1 MAAAPP
7 TTSPLPPNP
16 KSPGTPKAS
25 ARRMDRSESNALLL
39 DTFDSNSE
47 PNEEQ
52 LGTFDKKKGK
62 WMRKSR
68 QVSPYAPSSDAMSPS
83 KMSSRAK
90 AGARTH
96 ERAARLVRGVE
107 HTALPPMVR
116 RAKQEIT
123 FPKHS
128 WMTNPNSFF
137 FNGWSVSMV
146 PFLAYVAVVTPF
158 EIAFVHRGCSLLAP
172 NLIVDLYFW
181 ADVLLNFNTAF
192 FDHERAKWIVSYG
205 ARALLPLVMT
215 MIKYTLLIVVITH
228 LWACMIRLIGD
239 TPDCVKYYAPSP
251 DIPGADP
258 PDWYN
263 TDSEGDC
270 WLATVRYRK
279 KGLWFE
285 YVAALEWAAKAMGGE
300 SESITFGE
308 SFLGFLI
315 MLSGMVMTAFLI
327 GEIANVLTNFDPALN
342 DYRTSMDNLNQ
353 YMLERN
359 INKGLQKHLREYY
372 INSEGLFRKMYH
384 REMLQSLSPALQR
397 AVAKEELGDWVSKLP
412 FLNTVVRTTSG
423 MAVGTLVVV
432 APDEVEFSAHGELQA
447 RLLSLDKCLKYTVF
461 YGERW
466 DGGPDVEAGVAHD
479 RLRLPLDSPWLRRF
493 EAANRESNV
502 LVTEIS
508 LALIPRLFAAKEF
521 IVRGGAMND
530 SLFLMFE
537 GSAFRM
543 RAKLGFGDEEEV
555 DKVGGE
561 TEDGLSEGLSTGE
574 FLSARN
580 HDVIGVEIIHSLV
593 GAQMPSAFDV
603 AAIGHVFVNA
613 ISAETLEKIM
623 TPEACPKLLGDAKL
637 ASWQLCGIQI
647 FTSTS
652 MLAAFKLGV
661 YRTGAF
667 AVQERKARI
676 RYYNAAYLCQKLA
689 LKRHY
694 RAVDAHERRKSVH
707 LDNRIK
713 RASEKERDKNLFN
726 LYKNFKPLRWRADG
740 VRETSIVT
748 PLPPT
753 TDESEWTT
761 GQKVYVDLGGGPRPA
776 DIVDVF
782 YTSSMGSDRRLT
794 PSTYERAKRP
804 SKSKVAASG
813 PPTAKGDLVYAR
825 FDVGLPPQRAR
836 VIDVRDDGFLEVSF
850 QNIDLVVKRE
860 QISSRHSPGARVRI
874 KEDGCFLERAE
885 ARGDRRNKWSGLE
898 LERSVN
904 AITTSWQKMMTIDL
918 IGDQQARQAELD
930 EVSGGTVLQRVAR
943 VEHIQR
949 ETNAKLD
956 VLLAHLKVPY
966 LAPRTAEPELH
977 PSDPDSPKKLPKA
990 PAPN

>member
-68 QVSPYAPSSDAMSPS
+68 QVSPYAPLSDAMSPS
-83 KMSSRAK
+83 KMSLRAK
-90 AGARTH
+90 AGARTCY

-123 FPKHS
+123 FPKNS

-205 ARALLPLVMT
+205 RVAKRYFRGWFFLDLVSCLPFETLIAAKFQPARMRIFSCDSNASGALKMVKLLRLPKLLRVLRFGRLVARLASTVNISFKVMT

-239 TPDCVKYYAPSP
+239 TPDCVKYYASSE
-251 DIPGADP
+251 IPGANP

-359 INKGLQKHLREYY
+359 INKGLQKHLT
-372 INSEGLFRKMYH
+372 
-384 REMLQSLSPALQR
+384 SPRSRSSAGAR
-397 AVAKEELGDWVSKLP
+397 RTVSKAATASCSSAP
-412 FLNTVVRTTSG
+412 HRTRSPSSATGSRRRRRRRIPSSTRRPSPL
-423 MAVGTLVVV
+423 GTRRRRTR
-432 APDEVEFSAHGELQA
+432 A
-447 RLLSLDKCLKYTVF
+447 RF
-461 YGERW
+461 
-466 DGGPDVEAGVAHD
+466 PA
-479 RLRLPLDSPWLRRF
+479 
-493 EAANRESNV
+493 
-502 LVTEIS
+502 
-508 LALIPRLFAAKEF
+508 
-521 IVRGGAMND
+521 
-530 SLFLMFE
+530 
-537 GSAFRM
+537 
-543 RAKLGFGDEEEV
+543 
-555 DKVGGE
+555 
-561 TEDGLSEGLSTGE
+561 
-574 FLSARN
+574 SAR
-580 HDVIGVEIIHSLV
+580 SATTARARRPWPA
-593 GAQMPSAFDV
+593 GATAPRRGRV
-603 AAIGHVFVNA
+603 A
-613 ISAETLEKIM
+613 
-623 TPEACPKLLGDAKL
+623 
-637 ASWQLCGIQI
+637 
-647 FTSTS
+647 
-652 MLAAFKLGV
+652 
-661 YRTGAF
+661 R
-667 AVQERKARI
+667 
-676 RYYNAAYLCQKLA
+676 
-689 LKRHY
+689 
-694 RAVDAHERRKSVH
+694 
-707 LDNRIK
+707 
-713 RASEKERDKNLFN
+713 
-726 LYKNFKPLRWRADG
+726 
-740 VRETSIVT
+740 
-748 PLPPT
+748 
-753 TDESEWTT
+753 
-761 GQKVYVDLGGGPRPA
+761 
-776 DIVDVF
+776 
-782 YTSSMGSDRRLT
+782 
-794 PSTYERAKRP
+794 
-804 SKSKVAASG
+804 
-813 PPTAKGDLVYAR
+813 
-825 FDVGLPPQRAR
+825 RAR
-836 VIDVRDDGFLEVSF
+836 VGPRL
-850 QNIDLVVKRE
+850 
-860 QISSRHSPGARVRI
+860 PG
-874 KEDGCFLERAE
+874 GERLTHVGAE
-885 ARGDRRNKWSGLE
+885 RG
-898 LERSVN
+898 
-904 AITTSWQKMMTIDL
+904 
-918 IGDQQARQAELD
+918 
-930 EVSGGTVLQRVAR
+930 
-943 VEHIQR
+943 
-949 ETNAKLD
+949 
-956 VLLAHLKVPY
+956 
-966 LAPRTAEPELH
+966 
-977 PSDPDSPKKLPKA
+977 
-990 PAPN
+990 

>member
-1 MAAAPP
+1 
-7 TTSPLPPNP
+7 
-16 KSPGTPKAS
+16 
-25 ARRMDRSESNALLL
+25 
-39 DTFDSNSE
+39 
-47 PNEEQ
+47 
-52 LGTFDKKKGK
+52 
-62 WMRKSR
+62 
-68 QVSPYAPSSDAMSPS
+68 
-83 KMSSRAK
+83 
-90 AGARTH
+90 
-96 ERAARLVRGVE
+96 
-107 HTALPPMVR
+107 MVR

-192 FDHERAKWIVSYG
+192 FDHERAKWIVSYRV
-205 ARALLPLVMT
+205 ATPRVMT

-239 TPDCVKYYAPSP
+239 TPDCVKYYASSP

-300 SESITFGE
+300 SESVTFGE

-327 GEIANVLTNFDPALN
+327 GEIAN
-342 DYRTSMDNLNQ
+342 
-353 YMLERN
+353 
-359 INKGLQKHLREYY
+359 
-372 INSEGLFRKMYH
+372 
-384 REMLQSLSPALQR
+384 R

-623 TPEACPKLLGDAKL
+623 TPEACPKLLAAARSSRAGSCVEFKSSPRL
-637 ASWQLCGIQI
+637 QCWQL
-647 FTSTS
+647 
-652 MLAAFKLGV
+652 FKLGV

-794 PSTYERAKRP
+794 PSTYEVRLPRTRHICAPGTVTATPEELDGDAPPESRPSTAQRAKRP
-804 SKSKVAASG
+804 SKSKVAA
-813 PPTAKGDLVYAR
+813 
-825 FDVGLPPQRAR
+825 AR

-874 KEDGCFLERAE
+874 KEDGCFLERRGE
-885 ARGDRRNKWSGLE
+885 ATRNKWSGLE